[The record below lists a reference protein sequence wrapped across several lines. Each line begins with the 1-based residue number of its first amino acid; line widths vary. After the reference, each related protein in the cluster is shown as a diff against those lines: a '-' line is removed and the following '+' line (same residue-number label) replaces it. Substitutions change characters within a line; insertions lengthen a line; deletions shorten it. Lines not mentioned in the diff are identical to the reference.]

1 MARLSPPFSRET
13 VRRQKHEQEYL
24 EACTII
30 TFMVS
35 MWYFFMAVF
44 KLGEPL
50 AMLVSTSVLVGFPN
64 RCVLS

>member
-1 MARLSPPFSRET
+1 MLCPPLNR
-13 VRRQKHEQEYL
+13 QEYL

-35 MWYFFMAVF
+35 MWYFVMAIF

-50 AMLVSTSVLVGFPN
+50 AILVSTRTGRVYCRLFAFLVIW
-64 RCVLS
+64 V